1 MPVKHIGII
10 TGGKQ
15 SQDAVNIAHA
25 QDIGNALEVKYKIT
39 YYDLSTF
46 EQIQRLFDDH
56 KAKKLDIVFNNA
68 AGKKGGD
75 GTVEG
80 MLEIFGIPYVG
91 SDTLATALAF
101 DKKSTKAIVAE
112 AGVPIIKGV
121 SLNVEDFHLNPSL
134 TAQNV
139 STSLGYPVVV
149 KASQGSDSI
158 GISLVKHPRRIIS
171 AFNRAFKE
179 DDVVLVEE
187 FIQRSCEITC
197 MVIGNGSEAQA
208 LQPVERVYDTEL
220 LYDKDTTDRSYR
232 IPDCSASIISDIKRY
247 STIAH
252 TALGCSDYSRSD
264 FLVDKSGAI
273 FFLELNAHAGL
284 GRGGPTEY
292 TAHISR
298 GWDYPTLLNSILDMA
313 VKRVSKK

>member
-1 MPVKHIGII
+1 MYLIDLSMPVKHIGII

-149 KASQGSDSI
+149 KAS
-158 GISLVKHPRRIIS
+158 H
-171 AFNRAFKE
+171 
-179 DDVVLVEE
+179 
-187 FIQRSCEITC
+187 
-197 MVIGNGSEAQA
+197 
-208 LQPVERVYDTEL
+208 TEL